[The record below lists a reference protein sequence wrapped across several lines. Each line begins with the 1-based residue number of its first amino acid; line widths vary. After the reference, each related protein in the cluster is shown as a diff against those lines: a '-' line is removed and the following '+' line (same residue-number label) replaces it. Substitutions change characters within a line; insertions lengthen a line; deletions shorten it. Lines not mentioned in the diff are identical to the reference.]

1 MRTGSF
7 LLPGPDAG
15 PIRGARVA
23 LAVLATVALALSA
36 CGGGEGR
43 DDEVDLENLPS
54 AGGERVRVEVL
65 NAGGRA
71 GMARLATERLR
82 DRRFDVVY
90 FGNAR
95 AAVQRSEV
103 LARTGGLT
111 QARQVAEVLGI
122 ERDRVREEPDSTL
135 YVDVTV
141 RLGPDWGPA
150 EIREEGADTTASLPG
165 G

>member
-1 MRTGSF
+1 MRMRCAPARRPAALS
-7 LLPGPDAG
+7 LL
-15 PIRGARVA
+15 
-23 LAVLATVALALSA
+23 VALALA
-36 CGGGEGR
+36 PGGCGGGNAREG
-43 DDEVDLENLPS
+43 EVDLENLPS
-54 AGGERVRVEVL
+54 AGGDRVRVEVL

-95 AAVQRSEV
+95 AAVEASEV
-103 LARTGGLT
+103 LDRTGGLDR
-111 QARQVAEVLGI
+111 ARDVAEVLGI
-122 ERDRVREEPDSTL
+122 GRDRVHSEPDSTL

-150 EIREEGADTTASLPG
+150 ETSGVEADTTAPPPG
-165 G
+165 V

>member
-1 MRTGSF
+1 MSGRIT
-7 LLPGPDAG
+7 LRRPGAG
-15 PIRGARVA
+15 PTLAPRVA
-23 LAVLATVALALSA
+23 RFTLAVLALALSA

-43 DDEVDLENLPS
+43 EDEVDLENLPS

-95 AAVQRSEV
+95 VAVEASEV
-103 LARTGGLT
+103 LARTDGLAR
-111 QARQVAEVLGI
+111 ARQVAEVLGI
-122 ERDRVREEPDSTL
+122 ERERVREEPDSTL

-150 EIREEGADTTASLPG
+150 ETPGEAADTMASPPG